1 MVLINQASASA
12 SEIVSGALQDNDRA
26 VVVGQRS
33 FGKASVQQVLPLS
46 DGAGLRLTIARYYT
60 PKGRMI
66 QRDYRDKS
74 KANEG
79 GIFPDVEVKMKPED
93 EVKIFMQYNNIV
105 YTPGKSEPEAH
116 FTEKDPVLDKA
127 VEILKEGPEK
137 IIAKKADT
145 AKAQQEQAEQ
155 EAGSETPQQKSAADE
170 K

>member
-1 MVLINQASASA
+1 
-12 SEIVSGALQDNDRA
+12 
-26 VVVGQRS
+26 
-33 FGKASVQQVLPLS
+33 
-46 DGAGLRLTIARYYT
+46 
-60 PKGRMI
+60 MI

-127 VEILKEGPEK
+127 VGILKEGPEK
-137 IIAKKADT
+137 IIAKKADM